1 MRGEEEAEGK
11 ASPFKAKL
19 KQPLQEAFP
28 ENPSLS

>member
-1 MRGEEEAEGK
+1 MGGEKEAEGK
-11 ASPFKAKL
+11 ASAFKSKL